1 MKTDVYQTPEAAK
14 LMGYTNRAAFIRAVR
29 RDGIPHIKQNARR
42 FVFPREAFEKWLA
55 SRTVGGG
62 K

>member
-1 MKTDVYQTPEAAK
+1 
-14 LMGYTNRAAFIRAVR
+14 MGYTNRAAFIRAVR